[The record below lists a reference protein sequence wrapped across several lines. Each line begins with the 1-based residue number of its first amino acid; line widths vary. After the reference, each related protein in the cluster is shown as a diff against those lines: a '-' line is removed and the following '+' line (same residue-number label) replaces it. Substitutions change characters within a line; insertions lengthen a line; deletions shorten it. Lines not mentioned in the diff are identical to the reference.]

1 MQREP
6 EIIKH
11 EEDSRVLIASRYRLL
26 VFIADH
32 TTSLYGTIRSYVARL
47 GAVTGGDIGSSA
59 LEVMQEMVVEALS
72 HANNFD
78 STRQPMAWLLG
89 IALNVLRRRRS
100 EEARRYQREVSLD
113 SLSLL
118 HSELENE
125 CDLLDSLH
133 QTVESGPEQLVESD
147 EQARALLSLVPE
159 KDQEILRLAILE
171 DFDRSS
177 LAKRLGTSSGAAR
190 MRLHRALDHLRL
202 AWKEQQEKR
211 GEGENDE

>member
-6 EIIKH
+6 EAIKH
-11 EEDSRVLIASRYRLL
+11 EEDSQAFVASRYRLL

-32 TTSLYGTIRSYVARL
+32 TTPLYGTIRSYVARMEP
-47 GAVTGGDIGSSA
+47 VPSIDTGSVA

-72 HANNFD
+72 HASSFD

-89 IALNVLRRRRS
+89 IALNIMRRRRS
-100 EEARRYQREVSLD
+100 EEARRHRREVSLAR
-113 SLSLL
+113 LSLL
-118 HSELENE
+118 HPELESE
-125 CDLLDSLH
+125 SDLLDSIH
-133 QTVESGPEQLVESD
+133 HSAESGPEQLLESD

-171 DFDRSS
+171 DFDREA
-177 LAKRLGTSSGAAR
+177 LASRLGTTNGAAR

-202 AWKEQQEKR
+202 AWKEQQQKLR
-211 GEGENDE
+211 EGENDA

>member
-11 EEDSRVLIASRYRLL
+11 EEDPQVLLASRYRLL

-32 TTSLYGTIRSYVARL
+32 TPSLYGTIRSYVVRL
-47 GAVTGGDIGSSA
+47 GVVTDSNIGTSA

-72 HANNFD
+72 HAHNFD

-89 IALNVLRRRRS
+89 IALNVLRRKRS
-100 EEARRYQREVSLD
+100 QEARRYQREVSLD

-118 HSELENE
+118 HTELESE
-125 CDLLDSLH
+125 SDRLDSLY
-133 QTVESGPEQLVESD
+133 QTAESGPEQLIEND
-147 EQARALLSLVPE
+147 ERARALLSLVPE

-171 DFDRSS
+171 DFDRNS

-190 MRLHRALDHLRL
+190 MRLHRAIDHLRL